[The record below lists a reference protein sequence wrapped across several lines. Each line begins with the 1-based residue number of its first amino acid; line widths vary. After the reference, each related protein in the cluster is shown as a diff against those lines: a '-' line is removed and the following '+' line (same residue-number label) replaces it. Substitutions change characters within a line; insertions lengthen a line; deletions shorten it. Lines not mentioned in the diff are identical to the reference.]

1 MAIYF
6 KTLRYKNILST
17 GNTFTEIQLDKD
29 STTLIIGQN
38 GSGKSTFL
46 DALSFALFGKP
57 FRRINK
63 PQLLNSI
70 NGKNLLVEVEFTIG
84 SKDYLVRR
92 GIKPGIFEIWQGE
105 TKINQDAAARDYQEV
120 LEKNILKLNHK
131 SFCQI
136 IILGSSTFVPF
147 MQLPSGQRRD
157 IIEDL
162 LDIQIFSVMNTLLKD
177 KIIQN
182 RQNIQTVKLELELIK
197 EKILVHRDMLKK
209 IKKNADDQIND
220 LKEKINQ
227 AKIKVSDYMI
237 LISQKQEEETVLAE
251 SITDREEVTKKRRA
265 LTVNQ
270 NALEDRRNKLQREIL
285 FYHDNDSCPTCK
297 QGIEH
302 DFKDQTLKEKE
313 IKLEEVNSAIAQL
326 EQMELI
332 LDERDQKIAEVI
344 HDISSIQRK
353 ISEYNGHVS
362 SGNTYI
368 IQTQRELEE
377 LQVKK
382 SDDSYEVDQLEKLKD
397 EFKEKEKHREELL
410 IDKEVLDVASFLLK
424 DGGIKAKIIKQ
435 YVPVINKLINK
446 YLSIME
452 LPVGFELDENFNETI
467 KSRYRDAFSYDS
479 FSEGE
484 KQKLDLAIL
493 FTWRAIA
500 KMRNSSNSNLLIM
513 DEIFDSSLDVN
524 GIEQLSTIIESISG
538 DSNVFIISHKESM
551 MDKFNNIIRFEKVK
565 DFSRIAA

>member
-1 MAIYF
+1 MIYF
-6 KTLRYKNILST
+6 RTLRYKNILST
-17 GNTFTEIQLDKD
+17 GNNFTEIQLDKD
-29 STTLIIGQN
+29 PTTLVIGQN

-63 PQLLNSI
+63 PQLLNTI

-84 SKDYLVRR
+84 SKQYLVRR
-92 GIKPGIFEIWQGE
+92 GIKPNIFEIWNGE

-147 MQLPSGQRRD
+147 MQLPQGQRRD

-162 LDIQIFSVMNTLLKD
+162 LDIQIFSTMNTLLKE
-177 KIIQN
+177 KVVQN
-182 RQNIQTVKLELELIK
+182 KQNIQTIKLEIDLVK
-197 EKILVHRDMLKK
+197 EKILLHRDMLKK
-209 IKKNADDQIND
+209 LKKNTDDQVKD
-220 LKEKINQ
+220 LEEKINQ
-227 AKIKVSDYMI
+227 AVIKVNDYI
-237 LISQKQEEETVLAE
+237 ALISQKQEEESALSQ
-251 SITDREEVTKKRRA
+251 SISDRDDVIKKRKS
-265 LTVNQ
+265 LNVNL
-270 NALEDRRNKLQREIL
+270 NALEDKKNKLEREIL

-302 DFKDQTLKEKE
+302 EFKDQTLNEKQQ
-313 IKLEEVNSAIAQL
+313 KLEEVKSGISQL
-326 EQMELI
+326 EQMETDL
-332 LDERDQKIAEVI
+332 ETREQQ
-344 HDISSIQRK
+344 ISEIMGEISAIQRK

-368 IQTQRELEE
+368 MQTQKELEN
-377 LQVKK
+377 LK
-382 SDDSYEVDQLEKLKD
+382 SSHTDDVADTEELEKLKN
-397 EFKEKEKHREELL
+397 EYKEKEKQREQLL
-410 IDKEVLDVASFLLK
+410 IDKELLDVASVLLK

-513 DEIFDSSLDVN
+513 DEIFDSSLDIN
-524 GIEQLSTIIESISG
+524 GIEQLSTIIESVSG

>member
-1 MAIYF
+1 MIYF
-6 KTLRYKNILST
+6 RTLRYKNILST
-17 GNTFTEIQLDKD
+17 GNNFTEIQLDKD
-29 STTLIIGQN
+29 PTTLVIGQN

-63 PQLLNSI
+63 PQLLNTI

-84 SKDYLVRR
+84 SKQYLVRR
-92 GIKPGIFEIWQGE
+92 GIKPNVFEIWNGE

-147 MQLPSGQRRD
+147 MQLPQGQRRD

-162 LDIQIFSVMNTLLKD
+162 LDIQIFSTMNTLLKE
-177 KIIQN
+177 KVVQN
-182 RQNIQTVKLELELIK
+182 KQNIQTIKLEIDLVK
-197 EKILVHRDMLKK
+197 EKILLHRDMLKK
-209 IKKNADDQIND
+209 LKKNTDDQVKD
-220 LKEKINQ
+220 LEEKINQ
-227 AKIKVSDYMI
+227 AVIKVNDYI
-237 LISQKQEEETVLAE
+237 ALISQKQEEESALSQ
-251 SITDREEVTKKRRA
+251 SISDRDDVIKKRKS
-265 LTVNQ
+265 LNVNL
-270 NALEDRRNKLQREIL
+270 NALEDKKNKLEREIL

-302 DFKDQTLKEKE
+302 EFKDQTLNEKQQ
-313 IKLEEVNSAIAQL
+313 KLEEVKSGISQL
-326 EQMELI
+326 EQMETDL
-332 LDERDQKIAEVI
+332 ETREQQ
-344 HDISSIQRK
+344 ISEIMGEISAIQRK

-368 IQTQRELEE
+368 MQTQKELEN
-377 LQVKK
+377 LK
-382 SDDSYEVDQLEKLKD
+382 SSHTDDVADTEELEKLKN
-397 EFKEKEKHREELL
+397 EYKEKEKQREQLL
-410 IDKEVLDVASFLLK
+410 IDKELLDVASVLLK

-513 DEIFDSSLDVN
+513 DEIFDSSLDIN
-524 GIEQLSTIIESISG
+524 GIEQLSTIIESVSG

>member
-1 MAIYF
+1 MIYF
-6 KTLRYKNILST
+6 KTIRWRNFLST
-17 GNTFTEIQLDKD
+17 GNTWTEIRLDKD
-29 STTLIIGQN
+29 PTTLVIGQN
-38 GSGKSTFL
+38 GSGKSTML

-63 PQLLNSI
+63 PQLLNTI
-70 NGKNLLVEVEFTIG
+70 NNKNLETEVTFTIG
-84 SKDYLVRR
+84 SKDYMIRR
-92 GIKPGIFEIWQGE
+92 GIKPGIFEIWQGD
-105 TKINQDAAARDYQEV
+105 TKLNQDAAARDYQEV

-147 MQLPSGQRRD
+147 MQLPQGQRRD

-162 LDIQIFSVMNTLLKD
+162 LDIQIFSTMNTLLKE
-177 KIIQN
+177 KVIQN
-182 RQNIQTVKLELELIK
+182 KQDIQTIKMQIELIK
-197 EKILVHRDMLKK
+197 EKILVHREMLKRIQK
-209 IKKNADDQIND
+209 SNDDQIKD
-220 LKEKINQ
+220 LQEKIFSAQEKIN
-227 AKIKVSDYMI
+227 DYES
-237 LISQKQEEETVLAE
+237 LIQDKM
-251 SITDREEVTKKRRA
+251 REELELRSSI
-265 LTVNQ
+265 
-270 NALEDRRNKLQREIL
+270 EDRDVVNKKKKEYYTVRTDLTARKNKLEKDIL
-285 FYHDNDSCPTCK
+285 FYHDHDSCPTCK

-302 DFKDQTLKEKE
+302 EFKNETLLNKKASLESVVSGLHDLATLEVANDTREDEINKVIDQ
-313 IKLEEVNSAIAQL
+313 ISA
-326 EQMELI
+326 
-332 LDERDQKIAEVI
+332 
-344 HDISSIQRK
+344 IQRK
-353 ISEYNGHVS
+353 ISEYNGHLS
-362 SGNTYI
+362 SGNAYI
-368 IQTQRELEE
+368 KQTQKELDNLKSKVVDDKGELEE
-377 LQVKK
+377 L
-382 SDDSYEVDQLEKLKD
+382 ENLKIEYKD
-397 EFKEKEKHREELL
+397 KEKQREELL
-410 IDKEVLDVASFLLK
+410 IDKEVLDVASVLLK

-446 YLSIME
+446 YLAIME

>member
-1 MAIYF
+1 MIYF
-6 KTLRYKNILST
+6 RTLRYKNILST
-17 GNTFTEIQLDKD
+17 GNNFTEIQLDKD
-29 STTLIIGQN
+29 PTTLVIGQN

-63 PQLLNSI
+63 PQLLNTI

-84 SKDYLVRR
+84 SKQYLVRR
-92 GIKPGIFEIWQGE
+92 GIKPNIFEIWNGE

-147 MQLPSGQRRD
+147 MQLPQGQRRD

-162 LDIQIFSVMNTLLKD
+162 LDIQIFSTMNTLLKE
-177 KIIQN
+177 KVVQN
-182 RQNIQTVKLELELIK
+182 KQNIQTIKLEIDLIK
-197 EKILVHRDMLKK
+197 EKILLHRDMLKK
-209 IKKNADDQIND
+209 LKKNTDDQVKD
-220 LKEKINQ
+220 LEEKINQ
-227 AKIKVSDYMI
+227 AVIKVNDYI
-237 LISQKQEEETVLAE
+237 ALISQKQEEESALSQ
-251 SITDREEVTKKRRA
+251 SISDRDDVIKKRKS
-265 LTVNQ
+265 LNVNL
-270 NALEDRRNKLQREIL
+270 NALEDKKNKLEREIL

-302 DFKDQTLKEKE
+302 EFKDQTLNEKQQ
-313 IKLEEVNSAIAQL
+313 KLEEVKSGISQL
-326 EQMELI
+326 EQMETDL
-332 LDERDQKIAEVI
+332 ETREQQ
-344 HDISSIQRK
+344 ISEIMGEISAIQRK

-368 IQTQRELEE
+368 MQTQKELEN
-377 LQVKK
+377 LK
-382 SDDSYEVDQLEKLKD
+382 SSHTDDVADTEELEKLKN
-397 EFKEKEKHREELL
+397 EYKEKEKQREQLL
-410 IDKEVLDVASFLLK
+410 IDKELLDVASVLLK

-513 DEIFDSSLDVN
+513 DEIFDSSLDIN
-524 GIEQLSTIIESISG
+524 GIEQLSTIIESVSG

>member
-1 MAIYF
+1 MIYF
-6 KTLRYKNILST
+6 RTLRYKNILST
-17 GNTFTEIQLDKD
+17 GNNFTEIQLDKD
-29 STTLIIGQN
+29 PTTLVIGQN

-63 PQLLNSI
+63 PQLLNTI

-84 SKDYLVRR
+84 SKQYLVRR
-92 GIKPGIFEIWQGE
+92 GIKPNVFEIWNGE

-147 MQLPSGQRRD
+147 MQLPQGQRRD

-162 LDIQIFSVMNTLLKD
+162 LDIQIFSTMNTLLKE
-177 KIIQN
+177 KVVQN
-182 RQNIQTVKLELELIK
+182 KQNIQTIKLEIDLVK
-197 EKILVHRDMLKK
+197 EKILLHRDMLKK
-209 IKKNADDQIND
+209 LKKNTDDQVKD
-220 LKEKINQ
+220 LEEKINQ
-227 AKIKVSDYMI
+227 AVIKVNDYI
-237 LISQKQEEETVLAE
+237 ALISQKQEEESALSE
-251 SITDREEVTKKRRA
+251 SISDRDDVIKKRKS
-265 LTVNQ
+265 LNVNL
-270 NALEDRRNKLQREIL
+270 NALEDKKNKLEREIL

-302 DFKDQTLKEKE
+302 EFKDQTLNEKQQ
-313 IKLEEVNSAIAQL
+313 KLEEVKSGISQL
-326 EQMELI
+326 EQMETDL
-332 LDERDQKIAEVI
+332 ETREQQ
-344 HDISSIQRK
+344 ISEIMGEISAIQRK

-368 IQTQRELEE
+368 MQTQKELEN
-377 LQVKK
+377 LK
-382 SDDSYEVDQLEKLKD
+382 SSHTDDVADTEELEKLKN
-397 EFKEKEKHREELL
+397 EYKEKEKQREQLL
-410 IDKEVLDVASFLLK
+410 IDKELLDVASVLLK

-513 DEIFDSSLDVN
+513 DEIFDSSLDIN
-524 GIEQLSTIIESISG
+524 GIEQLSTIIESVSG

-551 MDKFNNIIRFEKVK
+551 IDKFNNIIRFEKVK

>member
-1 MAIYF
+1 MIYF
-6 KTLRYKNILST
+6 RTLRYKNILST
-17 GNTFTEIQLDKD
+17 GNNFTEIQLDKD
-29 STTLIIGQN
+29 PTTLVIGQN

-63 PQLLNSI
+63 PQLLNTI

-84 SKDYLVRR
+84 SKQYLVRR
-92 GIKPGIFEIWQGE
+92 GIKPNIFEIWNGE

-147 MQLPSGQRRD
+147 MQLPQGQRRD

-162 LDIQIFSVMNTLLKD
+162 LDIQIFSTMNTLLKE
-177 KIIQN
+177 KVVQN
-182 RQNIQTVKLELELIK
+182 KQNIQTIKLEIDLVK
-197 EKILVHRDMLKK
+197 EKILLHRDMLKK
-209 IKKNADDQIND
+209 LKKNTDDQVKD
-220 LKEKINQ
+220 LEEKINQ
-227 AKIKVSDYMI
+227 AVIKVNDYI
-237 LISQKQEEETVLAE
+237 ALISQKQEEESALSE
-251 SITDREEVTKKRRA
+251 SISDRDDVIKKRKS
-265 LTVNQ
+265 LNVNL
-270 NALEDRRNKLQREIL
+270 NALEDKKNKLEREIL

-302 DFKDQTLKEKE
+302 EFKDQTLNEKQQ
-313 IKLEEVNSAIAQL
+313 KLEEVKSGISQL
-326 EQMELI
+326 EQMETDL
-332 LDERDQKIAEVI
+332 ETREQQ
-344 HDISSIQRK
+344 ISEIMGEISAIQRK

-368 IQTQRELEE
+368 IQTQKELEN
-377 LQVKK
+377 LK
-382 SDDSYEVDQLEKLKD
+382 SSHTDYVADTEELEKLKT
-397 EFKEKEKHREELL
+397 EYKEKEKQREQLL
-410 IDKEVLDVASFLLK
+410 IDKELLDVASVLLK

-513 DEIFDSSLDVN
+513 DEIFDSSLDIN
-524 GIEQLSTIIESISG
+524 GIEQLSTIIESVSG